1 MGEEAMV
8 ESQVT
13 DAIALIKKLDS
24 DGAAPTFAVW
34 YFYDDDTAWRLIIA
48 GPAFDAL
55 LPKQEAIAYRKI
67 VEVMAA
73 SSLSSLTIS
82 DLKLVR
88 TDNPLPLALRSLVGT
103 APDGVV
109 RAHFTDTSL
118 MGFFIKEMIVL
129 RSAQSASP
137 RAA

>member
-1 MGEEAMV
+1 MGEKAVV

-13 DAIALIKKLDS
+13 DAIALIKSLDS
-24 DGAAPTFAVW
+24 DGAAPTLTVW
-34 YFYDDDTAWRLIIA
+34 YFYDDAAEWRLIIA

-67 VEVMAA
+67 VEAMAV

-88 TDNPLPLALRSLVGT
+88 TDSALPLALRSLVGT
-103 APDGVV
+103 APGGVV

-118 MGFFIKEMIVL
+118 MGIFIKEMIVL